1 VEHLRWEHDPEVRTP
16 VLVAAFAGWNDAGDA
31 ATGAIRHLLRTFGGT
46 RFASLDPEE
55 FYDFQQTRPNVRLQN
70 GTTREIVWPGN
81 EFFSISTPGTDVVL
95 LLGNEPQL
103 KWRTFCEHV
112 LDVATRVN
120 SRLVVTLGALLADV
134 PHRGEVQII
143 GTASD
148 PGVIRRYELQRSR
161 YEGPTGIVGVLHD
174 ACNQVG
180 LQSVSLWAACPA
192 YAPGTPSPKA
202 TLALVAKAAD
212 VLGTPVPAGELV
224 DMAIAYEEEV
234 DAAISA
240 DDDLASYV
248 HRLELLGTDDEDDDE
263 DDEDDEDEVGA
274 AAEAGEQDAEPG
286 GGAGQRSPSGLHE
299 GADPARL
306 VEEVERFLR
315 DQGRDP

>member
-1 VEHLRWEHDPEVRTP
+1 VEHLRWEHDPETRTP

-31 ATGAIRHLLRTFGGT
+31 ATGAIRHLLRTFGGR

-81 EFFSISTPGTDVVL
+81 EFYAVRTPGTDVVL

-112 LDVATRVN
+112 LEVATRVQ

-134 PHRGEVQII
+134 PHRADVQII

-148 PGVIRRYELQRSR
+148 PTVIRRYDLQRSR
-161 YEGPTGIVGVLHD
+161 YEGPTGIVGVLHE
-174 ACNQVG
+174 ACGRLG
-180 LQSVSLWAACPA
+180 LPSVSLWAACPA

-202 TLALVAKAAD
+202 TLALVVKAAD
-212 VLGTPVPAGELV
+212 VLGTQVPAGELA
-224 DMAIAYEEEV
+224 DMSVAYEEEV
-234 DAAISA
+234 DAAISS

-248 HRLELLGTDDEDDDE
+248 RRLELLGTDDDDDE
-263 DDEDDEDEVGA
+263 DDEDEDDDEDDDE
-274 AAEAGEQDAEPG
+274 EPTPPS
-286 GGAGQRSPSGLHE
+286 GAGLGERTDPS
-299 GADPARL
+299 RL

-315 DQGRDP
+315 DQGRD

>member
-1 VEHLRWEHDPEVRTP
+1 VDHLRWEHDPEVRTP

-31 ATGAIRHLLRTFGGT
+31 ATGAIRHLLRTFGGK

-55 FYDFQQTRPNVRLQN
+55 FYDFQQTRPNVRLHN
-70 GTTREIVWPGN
+70 GTAREIVWPGN
-81 EFFSISTPGTDVVL
+81 EFFAVATPGTDVVL

-103 KWRTFCEHV
+103 RWRTFCEHV
-112 LDVATRVN
+112 LEVATRVN

-134 PHRGEVQII
+134 PHRAAVQII

-148 PGVIRRYELQRSR
+148 PGVIRRYDLQRSR

-174 ACNQVG
+174 ACNTVG
-180 LQSVSLWAACPA
+180 LPSVSLWAACPA

-202 TLALVAKAAD
+202 ALALVVKAAD
-212 VLGTPVPAGELV
+212 VLGTLVPAGELA
-224 DMAIAYEEEV
+224 DMAVAYEEEV
-234 DAAISA
+234 DAAISS

-248 HRLELLGTDDEDDDE
+248 RRLELLGSDDDE
-263 DDEDDEDEVGA
+263 DDEDDDDEDEEPDEGDEEP
-274 AAEAGEQDAEPG
+274 AAEAG
-286 GGAGQRSPSGLHE
+286 AGSGSGLRE
-299 GADPARL
+299 GADPSRL

-315 DQGRDP
+315 DQGRD

>member
-1 VEHLRWEHDPEVRTP
+1 
-16 VLVAAFAGWNDAGDA
+16 VAAFAGWNDAGDA
-31 ATGAIRHLLRTFGGT
+31 ATGAIRHLLRTFGGH

-81 EFFSISTPGTDVVL
+81 EFYAVRTPGTDVVL

-112 LDVATRVN
+112 LEVATRVQ

-134 PHRGEVQII
+134 AHKADVQII

-148 PGVIRRYELQRSR
+148 PAVIRRYGLQRSR

-174 ACNQVG
+174 ACSRAG
-180 LQSVSLWAACPA
+180 LPSVSLWAACPA

-202 TLALVAKAAD
+202 ALALVVKAAD
-212 VLGTPVPAGELV
+212 VLGTQVPAGELA
-224 DMAIAYEEEV
+224 DMAVAYEEEV
-234 DAAISA
+234 DAAISS

-248 HRLELLGTDDEDDDE
+248 RRLELLGGDDDDDDDDDDE
-263 DDEDDEDEVGA
+263 DDEDDDEEV
-274 AAEAGEQDAEPG
+274 EVSPPAGIG
-286 GGAGQRSPSGLHE
+286 E
-299 GADPARL
+299 GTDPARL

-315 DQGRDP
+315 DQGRD